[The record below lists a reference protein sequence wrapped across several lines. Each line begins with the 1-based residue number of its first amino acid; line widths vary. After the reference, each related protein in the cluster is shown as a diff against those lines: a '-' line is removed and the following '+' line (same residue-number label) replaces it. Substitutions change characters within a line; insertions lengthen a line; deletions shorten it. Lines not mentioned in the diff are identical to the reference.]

1 MEIQIKNQVKLSILS
16 INENVS
22 FARAA
27 SAAFA
32 AQVDLTLTEIDE
44 IKVAVSEAISNSVI
58 HGYSGYTHKENYIE
72 LIMNLYQD
80 KLEFIITDYG
90 RGIANVEEARQPSF
104 SSDPERMGLGF
115 VFMDSF
121 MDELE
126 VISELGQGTTVKM
139 VKTIVPTVEH

>member
-1 MEIQIKNQVKLSILS
+1 MEIQIKNQIKLSILS

-27 SAAFA
+27 SAAFS
-32 AQVDLTLTEIDE
+32 AQVDLTLTDIDE
-44 IKVAVSEAISNSVI
+44 IKVAVSEAVSNAVI
-58 HGYSGYTHKENYIE
+58 HGYGGFPQNENYIE
-72 LIMNLYQD
+72 LVMNLYQD

-90 RGIANVEEARQPSF
+90 RGIANIEEARQSSF

-126 VISELGQGTTVKM
+126 VISELGQGTTVRM
-139 VKTIVPTVEH
+139 VKMLVPNVEH

>member
-1 MEIQIKNQVKLSILS
+1 MEFPIKNQVKLSLLS
-16 INENVS
+16 INENVG

-27 SAAFA
+27 SAAFS

-44 IKVAVSEAISNSVI
+44 IKVAVSEAISNAVI
-58 HGYSGYTHKENYIE
+58 HGYGELVDKDNYIE
-72 LIMNLYQD
+72 LVMNLYQD
-80 KLEFIITDYG
+80 KLEFVITDYG
-90 RGIANVEEARQPSF
+90 RGIANVEEAMQPSF

-126 VISELGQGTTVKM
+126 VISEPGQGTTVRM
-139 VKTIVPTVEH
+139 VKMIVPSVEH

>member
-1 MEIQIKNQVKLSILS
+1 MEIQIKNQIKLSILS

-27 SAAFA
+27 SAAFS

-44 IKVAVSEAISNSVI
+44 IKVAVSEAVSNSVI
-58 HGYSGYTHKENYIE
+58 HGYGESTHKENYIE

>member
-1 MEIQIKNQVKLSILS
+1 MENQIKNQIKLSILS

-32 AQVDLTLTEIDE
+32 AQVDLTLAEIDE
-44 IKVAVSEAISNSVI
+44 IKVAVSEAISNAVI
-58 HGYSGYTHKENYIE
+58 HGYGSVIHKDNYIE

-90 RGIANVEEARQPSF
+90 QGIANIEEARQPSF

-126 VISELGQGTTVKM
+126 VTSKIGQGTTVRMIKM
-139 VKTIVPTVEH
+139 IVPAVEH